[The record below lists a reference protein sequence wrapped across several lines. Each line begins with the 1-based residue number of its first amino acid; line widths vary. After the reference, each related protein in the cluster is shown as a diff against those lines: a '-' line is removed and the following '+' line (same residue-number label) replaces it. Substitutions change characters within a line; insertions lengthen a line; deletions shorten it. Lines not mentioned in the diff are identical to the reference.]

1 MVIGSNLN
9 ERSICLTGGLLAH
22 YLKETIEM
30 IKLCAWLFAVS
41 VPIAFAAALIASAIL
56 LWREVL

>member
-1 MVIGSNLN
+1 
-9 ERSICLTGGLLAH
+9 
-22 YLKETIEM
+22 M